1 MFLPR
6 PVACLL
12 TLAFWISPLYV
23 DRSDCYSGFDP
34 LPAFSYVF
42 VVTAFNK
49 LLHMDSHSASA
60 SALHPQS
67 FLIWNNVNIV
77 YRNKSLFFHNWFS
90 NGLLLVNQLFYNEG
104 NLFTFADF
112 CSRSITFKR
121 IHGSYWAIRVH
132 MLFKCSVYIRT
143 FCLSS

>member
-60 SALHPQS
+60 SSLHSSTAPCAFNSFFCIEQERQETIRQS
-67 FLIWNNVNIV
+67 QQKTKLKDGPLVFWGPTQNAYFA
-77 YRNKSLFFHNWFS
+77 YREDRIRLDIIHIL
-90 NGLLLVNQLFYNEG
+90 GL
-104 NLFTFADF
+104 
-112 CSRSITFKR
+112 
-121 IHGSYWAIRVH
+121 RVT
-132 MLFKCSVYIRT
+132 V
-143 FCLSS
+143 